1 MIVLKSGGHV
11 DAVNVIKEAGF
22 VDITPDISLVTHKFF
37 EKEGKLFVFN
47 GWHRLDEK
55 KNWQDVVLVQIKPA
69 PTDRAYLERWI
80 RRWE

>member
-69 PTDRAYLERWI
+69 PTDQADLERWI